1 MPEPMHMLKRTLTL
15 SLLLTLTTLPALAQS
30 IPASLESRVDSI
42 ANQVLQSSGVPSASV
57 AVVQHGR
64 VVLAKAYGDAKLEPR
79 TAATPDMRYG
89 IGSISKQFTASAMLL
104 LQQEGKLKLDDPV
117 GKYIPGLSRGNEV
130 TIREILSHTSGYQDF
145 WPQDYLMEP
154 MSHDVTPQEI
164 MNRWAK
170 QPLDFEPGTRWQ
182 YSNTGYV
189 LAAMIVEKVSGMP
202 FFQFVQ
208 TRILNQ
214 LGMTSAKN
222 FDANSHAADA
232 AGYIRYGLGPLRPA
246 PEAGK
251 GWMYGA
257 GMLAMTA
264 SDLAKWDISLIKES
278 LLKPASYREMFKET
292 TLKNGAASSYGL
304 GQFSQMS
311 GGHFLVEH
319 NGEVSGFTAENY
331 VFPEDSIA
339 VIVLTNQDAAPAS
352 GAIANQIAR
361 FLFTTEDALA
371 ANRTAQAKAI
381 FEGLQKGTVDR
392 SLFTSNANGYF
403 SEAALK
409 DFSASLAPLG
419 APTGFVQT
427 STSKRGG
434 MTLRSYRVTFS
445 NGRTLR
451 AWTFETADGKLEQY
465 QVAPTG

>member
-1 MPEPMHMLKRTLTL
+1 MKNVFAGAAAIFISATVA
-15 SLLLTLTTLPALAQS
+15 SAQS
-30 IPASLESRVDSI
+30 PDTRLEVKVDSI
-42 ANQVLQSSGVPSASV
+42 ANAVLHSSGVPSASV
-57 AVVQHGR
+57 AIVQHGR
-64 VVLAKAYGDAKLEPR
+64 VVLAKAYGSAKLDP
-79 TAATPDMRYG
+79 ATPATTAMRYA
-89 IGSISKQFTASAMLL
+89 IGSISKQFTASALLL
-104 LQQEGKLKLDDPV
+104 LQQDGRLKLDDPV
-117 GKYIPGLSRGNEV
+117 GKYVPGLSRGNEV
-130 TIREILSHTSGYQDF
+130 TIRQILSHTSGYQDF

-154 MSHDVTPQEI
+154 MRHDVTPQEI

-189 LAAMIVEKVSGMP
+189 LAGMIVERVSGMP
-202 FFQFVQ
+202 FFEFIQA
-208 TRILNQ
+208 RL
-214 LGMTSAKN
+214 LDPLALTSAKN
-222 FDANSHAADA
+222 FDASFRAAHAT
-232 AGYIRYGLGPLRPA
+232 GYIRFGLGPLHPA

-264 SDLAKWDISLIKES
+264 GDLAKWDISLMQES

-304 GQFSQMS
+304 GQFSQMN

-319 NGEVSGFTAENY
+319 NGEVSGFTAENLVY
-331 VFPEDSIA
+331 PEDSIA

-352 GAIANQIAR
+352 GAIAGQIAR

-371 ANRTAQAKAI
+371 ANRTAQARGI
-381 FEGLQKGTVDR
+381 FESLQKGTIDR

-403 SEAALK
+403 SDAALK
-409 DFSASLAPLG
+409 DFASSLAPLG
-419 APTGFVQT
+419 APTNFVQT

-434 MTLRSYRVTFS
+434 MTLRSYRATFS

-451 AWTFETADGKLEQY
+451 AWTFETTGGKLEQY

>member
-1 MPEPMHMLKRTLTL
+1 MLKKLFGATGLI
-15 SLLLTLTTLPALAQS
+15 ALAVFSANAQAVN
-30 IPASLESRVDSI
+30 PALESRVDSI

-64 VVLAKAYGDAKLEPR
+64 LVLAKAYGSAKLEPNTPA
-79 TAATPDMRYG
+79 TADMRYG
-89 IGSISKQFTASAMLL
+89 VGSISKQFTASAMLL
-104 LQQEGKLKLDDPV
+104 LQQDGKLKLDDPV
-117 GKYIPGLSRGNEV
+117 GKYIPELSRGNEV

-189 LAAMIVEKVSGMP
+189 LAAMIVQKVSGIP

-208 TRILNQ
+208 TRLLNP

-232 AGYIRYGLGPLRPA
+232 TGYIRYALGPLHPA

-257 GMLAMTA
+257 GMLAMSA

-331 VFPEDSIA
+331 IFPEDSIA

-352 GAIANQIAR
+352 GAIASQIAR

-371 ANRTAQAKAI
+371 ANRTAQARAI
-381 FEGLQKGTVDR
+381 FEGLQKGIVDR

-403 SEAALK
+403 SDIVLK
-409 DFSASLAPLG
+409 DFATSLAPLG

-427 STSKRGG
+427 SSSKRGG

-445 NGRTLR
+445 NGTTLR
-451 AWTFETADGKLEQY
+451 AWTFETPDGKLKQY

>member
-1 MPEPMHMLKRTLTL
+1 MKKSFSVLTVMVAL
-15 SLLLTLTTLPALAQS
+15 NAVGASAQTTTSQ
-30 IPASLESRVDSI
+30 LEAKVDSI

-64 VVLAKAYGDAKLEPR
+64 VVLAKAYGAMKLDPN
-79 TAATPDMRYG
+79 TSAGTDMRYG
-89 IGSISKQFTASAMLL
+89 VGSISKQFTASAMLL
-104 LQQEGKLKLDDPV
+104 LQQDGKLKLDDLV

-154 MSHDVTPQEI
+154 MRQNVTPQEV

-208 TRILNQ
+208 KRLLDP

-232 AGYIRYGLGPLRPA
+232 TGYIRYGLGPLRPA

-264 SDLAKWDISLIKES
+264 SDLAKWDISLIKQS
-278 LLKPASYREMFKET
+278 LLAPASYRAMFRET
-292 TLKNGAASSYGL
+292 TLKNGAASGYGL

-311 GGHFLVEH
+311 GGHFLV
-319 NGEVSGFTAENY
+319 
-331 VFPEDSIA
+331 
-339 VIVLTNQDAAPAS
+339 AS
-352 GAIANQIAR
+352 GAP
-361 FLFTTEDALA
+361 
-371 ANRTAQAKAI
+371 
-381 FEGLQKGTVDR
+381 
-392 SLFTSNANGYF
+392 
-403 SEAALK
+403 
-409 DFSASLAPLG
+409 PL
-419 APTGFVQT
+419 
-427 STSKRGG
+427 
-434 MTLRSYRVTFS
+434 Y
-445 NGRTLR
+445 N
-451 AWTFETADGKLEQY
+451 
-465 QVAPTG
+465 

>member
-1 MPEPMHMLKRTLTL
+1 MLKRI
-15 SLLLTLTTLPALAQS
+15 LTLTGLIASTAIGASAQTVD
-30 IPASLESRVDSI
+30 PRLESKVDSI

-57 AVVQHGR
+57 AIVQHGR
-64 VVLAKAYGDAKLEPR
+64 MVFAKAYGAARLDPR
-79 TAATPDMRYG
+79 APATVDMRYG
-89 IGSISKQFTASAMLL
+89 IGSISKQFTASAILS

-130 TIREILSHTSGYQDF
+130 TIRQILSHTSGYQDF

-154 MSHDVTPQEI
+154 MRQNVTPLEI
-164 MNRWAK
+164 MDRWAK

-189 LAAMIVEKVSGMP
+189 LAAMIVEKVSGRP
-202 FFQFVQ
+202 FFRYVQ
-208 TRILNQ
+208 TRLLKP
-214 LGMTSAKN
+214 LGLTSAKD
-222 FDANSHAADA
+222 FDSNPHVVDA
-232 AGYIRYGLGPLRPA
+232 TGYIRYGLGPLRPA
-246 PEAGK
+246 PDAGK

-264 SDLAKWDISLIKES
+264 SDLAKWDISLITRS
-278 LLKPASYREMFKET
+278 LLKPASYQAMFKET
-292 TLKNGAASSYGL
+292 TLKNGAASGYGL
-304 GQFSQMS
+304 GQFTQMS

-331 VFPEDSIA
+331 VFPEDSAA
-339 VIVLTNQDAAPAS
+339 VVVLTNQDAAPAS

-361 FLFTTEDALA
+361 FLFTVEDALA

-392 SLFTSNANGYF
+392 SLFTPNANGYF
-403 SEAALK
+403 SDVALK
-409 DFSASLAPLG
+409 DFAESLAPLG

-434 MTLRSYRVTFS
+434 MTLRSYRATFS

-465 QVAPTG
+465 QVAPIG